1 MRDNDMSGKIQRNM
15 DDLKGFN
22 STILEKGL
30 KPSVK
35 IISKYLRE
43 AGNFYAEL
51 FKIKPDD
58 RVFFIKRLCFVDDEP
73 VSLEEIYIPEYLVPK
88 LSGIDLNLFS
98 VYETYKMFG
107 INLYMAEETLDL
119 ILPEP
124 KDAELLKVDK
134 EMPLMYFQSTSYD
147 DKGRVI
153 EYDKNY
159 VRGDKCD
166 FSVRFFKE

>member
-22 STILEKGL
+22 STILEKGM
-30 KPSVK
+30 KPSVR

-51 FKIKPDD
+51 FKIKPED
-58 RVFFIKRLCFVDDEP
+58 RLFFIKRLCFVDEEP
-73 VSLEEIYIPEYLVPK
+73 VSLEEIYIPEYLMPK
-88 LSGIDLNLFS
+88 LSGIDLNVFS
-98 VYETYKMFG
+98 VYETYKMFD
-107 INLYMAEETLDL
+107 INLYSAEETLDL
-119 ILPEP
+119 AIPES
-124 KDAELLKVDK
+124 KDAELLRVDK
-134 EMPLMYFQSTSYD
+134 EMPLMYFQSISYD

-166 FSVRFFKE
+166 FSVSFCKD